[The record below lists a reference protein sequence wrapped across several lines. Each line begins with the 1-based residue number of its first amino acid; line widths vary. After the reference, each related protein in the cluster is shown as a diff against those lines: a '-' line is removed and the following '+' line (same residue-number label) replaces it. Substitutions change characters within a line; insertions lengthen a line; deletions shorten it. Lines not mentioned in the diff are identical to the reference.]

1 MKFQKIKL
9 RDVIPPDAPYA
20 STSIQLDELS
30 NDGRRVKRK
39 AAQAQLPSPVKK
51 SRMQTSS
58 GHRGRTLEDSPEIFT
73 SILETYENENPFYV
87 DDSTKVQNV
96 ELLIGTAAARAPRRY
111 LTSDQPL
118 LEWKKVADDYLLEMI
133 RNEGRGDGSFDSC
146 FCCRRTSKDRV
157 PLFRCMD
164 CFPEDLVCEHCC
176 RELHE
181 FRPLDMIEQKWNG
194 KFFERVSLKSI
205 GVFVQLGH
213 KARSVCPTP
222 KVVDNFTVIHVNG
235 IHTIRL
241 HYCGCPNRL
250 LAGEWWQ
257 QLLRCRWFPATH
269 IEPQTAATYRVMNMF
284 HVLTLQGKVTTY
296 DFYAGLEKMTDNAA
310 LINLPDRYR
319 SFSRMMK
326 EWRHLKMAKR
336 SGRGNDAER
345 TLAETKSGEM
355 GIKCPACPRP
365 DVNLPAN
372 WREAPPKKR
381 YLYWIFFA
389 IDACFRLK
397 RRLVSSEA
405 RDPDL
410 DDGVFREYL
419 RAVTDQNEMS
429 TCTGLSALDHANTK
443 HSRGYATTGV
453 GIGVC
458 ARHEFIQLNGA
469 VDLQKGERYA
479 NMDYAFASFLR
490 HHDSSLTKIISY
502 DIACQWYKNVVR
514 RVKAL
519 PSLVA
524 CDLGLQN
531 IKFAIPKL
539 HIHGHQLACQLKFSL
554 NWLRGAG
561 RTDGEGVERPWAHL
575 GPMASSTRDMGP
587 GSRHGTMNDHFGH
600 WNWVKLIGLG
610 ALLRK
615 RHQIAL
621 KEFKTQNESLNEF
634 TQGKGDET
642 IQWKKRIEDWEED
655 QDKPEAERTVANPY
669 ELPKTGLT
677 EHDVWLRLSEEEARQ
692 AANGSFSLHE
702 VGPTAFMSQLLELED
717 QQRTLS
723 LDISANTFETASQ
736 KTSLMERRTK
746 LMRLMGRIRSI
757 QALYMPAAIQILGQR
772 RVDGEE
778 HAENVPIIFPSNL
791 SNNERSNG
799 CHADLAKIEEQLRDA
814 QIRGALDSLRN
825 HLHMKTRLLTYRKS
839 NVKAQST
846 ITKSQALLKRNQR
859 QIDSDVQR
867 YRTAWHSLEQLRG
880 VGNSGWNKLRLS
892 DVRTMD
898 GGEDRALGMARK
910 RVGKKK
916 RDADA
921 AHGSSSDD
929 LDLYSTDAPDVE
941 EADDG
946 TALQRARNGV
956 GEGFRE
962 TSWIWKEGGNGNLID
977 DHALEEFMR
986 VEWSKSY
993 SRVQRWKEELALLE
1007 EERRRV
1013 LVSLEHEAQQWDA
1026 RQMYE
1031 GPLSAKSD
1039 DKHREGARAYAL
1051 SQAHLYRQIARNFC
1065 RLWNLLE
1072 SEVVVDAAAGEMDSA
1087 SEDEEEDEAGIFGD
1101 DDMADIPEDDQ

>member
-1 MKFQKIKL
+1 
-9 RDVIPPDAPYA
+9 
-20 STSIQLDELS
+20 
-30 NDGRRVKRK
+30 
-39 AAQAQLPSPVKK
+39 
-51 SRMQTSS
+51 
-58 GHRGRTLEDSPEIFT
+58 
-73 SILETYENENPFYV
+73 
-87 DDSTKVQNV
+87 
-96 ELLIGTAAARAPRRY
+96 
-111 LTSDQPL
+111 DQPL
-118 LEWKKVADDYLLEMI
+118 LEWRRVSDDYLSEMI
-133 RNEGRGDGSFDSC
+133 RNEGRGDGNLDTC
-146 FCCRRTSKDRV
+146 FCCRNSSRDRV

-164 CFPEDLVCEHCC
+164 CFPEDLVCERCC

-181 FRPLDMIEQKWNG
+181 FRPLDVIEKWNG
-194 KFFERVSLKSI
+194 HFFERVSLKSI

-213 KARSVCPTP
+213 KARSVCPNP
-222 KVVDNFTVIHVNG
+222 KVVENFTVIHVNG
-235 IHTIRL
+235 IHTVCL
-241 HYCGCPNRL
+241 HYCGCPNQL

-257 QLLRCRWFPATH
+257 QLLRRRWFPATH
-269 IEPQTAATYRVMNMF
+269 IDPQTAATYRVMNMF
-284 HVLTLQGKVTTY
+284 HILTLQGKVTTY

-345 TLAETKSGEM
+345 SLAETKSGEM
-355 GIKCPACPRP
+355 GIRCPACPQP

-410 DDGVFREYL
+410 DVGGSYFTEDGVFREYL

-490 HHDSSLTKIISY
+490 HHHPSLTKVISY

-519 PSLVA
+519 PSLVS
-524 CDLGLQN
+524 CDLGLQI

-615 RHQIAL
+615 RHQVAM
-621 KEFKTQNESLNEF
+621 KEFETQNESLKEF
-634 TQGKGDET
+634 TEGKGAET
-642 IQWKKRIEDWEED
+642 VQWKKRVEDWEED
-655 QDKPEAERTVANPY
+655 QDRPEAERTVANPF

-677 EHDVWLRLSEEEARQ
+677 EHDVRLRLSEEEAQQ
-692 AANGSFSLHE
+692 ASNGSFSLHE

-717 QQRTLS
+717 QQRSLL
-723 LDISANTFETASQ
+723 LDISANSFETASQ

-746 LMRLMGRIRSI
+746 VMRLMGRIRSI

-778 HAENVPIIFPSNL
+778 HVENVPIIFPSNL
-791 SNNERSNG
+791 STAERSTG
-799 CHADLAKIEEQLRDA
+799 CHGDLAKIEEELREA

-839 NVKAQST
+839 NVKAQAT

-859 QIDSDVQR
+859 QIDSDAQR
-867 YRTAWHSLEQLRG
+867 YRAAWLSLERLRG
-880 VGNSGWNKLRLS
+880 VGHSGWNKLRPS
-892 DVRTMD
+892 DVRMMD

-916 RDADA
+916 QDAEVA
-921 AHGSSSDD
+921 AQASRLDE
-929 LDLYSTDAPDVE
+929 LDLPSPDALDME
-941 EADDG
+941 DTDDG
-946 TALQRARNGV
+946 TALQRARTGV

-986 VEWSKSY
+986 VEWSKSF
-993 SRVQRWKEELALLE
+993 SRVERWKEELALLE

-1013 LVSLEHEAQQWDA
+1013 LVSLEHEAKQWEV
-1026 RQMYE
+1026 RQTYV
-1031 GPLSAKSD
+1031 GPRAAKTDEIHS
-1039 DKHREGARAYAL
+1039 EGARAYAL
-1051 SQAHLYRQIARNFC
+1051 SQAYLYREIARNFR
-1065 RLWNLLE
+1065 RLWNVLE
-1072 SEVVVDAAAGEMDSA
+1072 SEDDGIASGDMDSA

-1101 DDMADIPEDDQ
+1101 DDMADIPDDD